1 MTGRAPGAKSGDTMR
16 AMRIHAIAPVSEDI
30 SPLSLDRVPV
40 PEPGENELL
49 LEVLACG
56 VCRTDLDEIEGRT
69 PPAELPMTPGHQVV
83 GRVVECGAGCAPG
96 LLGERVGVAWI
107 HSSCGLC
114 EWCRAGLENLC
125 PHFHA
130 CGRDAP
136 GGYAE
141 FMTVPAEFSHPLPD
155 TLDDLRVAPLLCAG
169 AVGYRALR
177 MCRLDDGQTLG
188 LTGFGASAHLVLPMA
203 RHLYPGS
210 RIYVFARSPAER
222 EFAMQLGA
230 DWAGDTLESPP
241 EPLAAAIDTTPAW
254 RPVLSAL
261 AHLAPG
267 GRLVINAIRK
277 EADDQANLLEL
288 DYARHLWQ
296 EKQLVSV
303 ANVTRRDVR
312 GCLQLAA
319 TIPLA
324 PAVSAYPLERANQAL
339 QELKRGQ
346 IRGAK
351 VLQISHADAAAT

>member
-1 MTGRAPGAKSGDTMR
+1 
-16 AMRIHAIAPVSEDI
+16 MRIHAIAPVSDDVP
-30 SPLSLDRVPV
+30 PLSLDQVPI
-40 PEPGENELL
+40 PEPCANELL

-69 PPAELPMTPGHQVV
+69 PPAVLPMTPGHQVV
-83 GRVVECGAGCAPG
+83 GRVVECGVGCAPG
-96 LLGERVGVAWI
+96 LLGSRVGVAWI

-114 EWCRAGLENLC
+114 EWCGAGLENLC

-130 CGRDAP
+130 CGRDAQ

-141 FMTVPAEFSHPLPD
+141 YMTVPAEFSHSLPE
-155 TLDDLRVAPLLCAG
+155 TLDDLTVAPLLCAG

-177 MCRLDDGQTLG
+177 MCRLHNGQSLG
-188 LTGFGASAHLVLPMA
+188 LTGFGASAHLVLQMA
-203 RHLYPGS
+203 RHLYPES
-210 RIYVFARSPAER
+210 RIYVFARSPSER

-230 DWAGDTLESPP
+230 DWAGDTLECPP

-261 AHLAPG
+261 AHLAPS

-277 EADDQANLLEL
+277 ESDDQATLLEL
-288 DYARHLWQ
+288 DYAHHLWQ

-303 ANVTRRDVR
+303 ANVTRQDVR
-312 GCLQLAA
+312 GCLELAA
-319 TIPLA
+319 AIPLE
-324 PAVSAYPLERANQAL
+324 PAVSAYPLERANRAL

-351 VLQISHADAAAT
+351 VLQISQAASAAT